1 VKLLVVE
8 DEERL
13 ASFLHKGLRAHGY
26 TVEWVQYGQ
35 DALRRLMHPGISL
48 VILDLGLP
56 DLDGLDVL
64 EGLRARGSA
73 VPVLVLS
80 ARGRVGDRVTGLNLG
95 ADDYLGKP
103 FAFEELLARV
113 RANLRPRATGSPGE
127 LQAGRISIDPLRREV
142 AVDGRAV
149 SLSAREFCL
158 LKAFADHPGQVL
170 SRQDLLSMAWDI
182 DFGPQTNLVDVYVGY
197 LRRKLGER
205 TIATVR
211 GAGYCLPTGSQPA
224 SPNGPDSHSQR

>member
-8 DEERL
+8 DEERV

-26 TVEWVQYGQ
+26 EVEWAQTGR
-35 DALRRLMHPGISL
+35 DALRRLTHPGISL

-64 EGLRARGSA
+64 EGLRQRGSA

-80 ARGRVGDRVTGLNLG
+80 ARGRVDDRITGLNLG

-113 RANLRPRATGSPGE
+113 RANLRPRANGPPGL

-142 AVDGRAV
+142 TVDGRAV
-149 SLSAREFCL
+149 TLSAREFSL

-170 SRQDLLSMAWDI
+170 SRQELLSMAWAMSFD
-182 DFGPQTNLVDVYVGY
+182 PQTNLVDVYVGY
-197 LRRKLGER
+197 LRRKLGEPL
-205 TIATVR
+205 IETVR
-211 GAGYCLPTGSQPA
+211 GAGYRLPAEGQTA
-224 SPNGPDSHSQR
+224 SPRKLSRDEQT